1 GSADTWISV
10 FHKTNNFG
18 GIADIKDKDGWYN
31 MLVRFPVFQSEGGPV
46 PDGATIESATL
57 SLYKTSSYDH
67 VYTATRILKAWQE
80 TAVSW
85 NNRLPG
91 TAWSVAGAAG
101 IGTDIATA
109 PDGQGSVGFAPQQW
123 LNIDVTSGIQA
134 MSTGAA
140 NHGWLIDGLSGYN
153 NIRHFNSR
161 EVANAGLRPKLSIRY
176 SVN

>member
-1 GSADTWISV
+1 
-10 FHKTNNFG
+10 
-18 GIADIKDKDGWYN
+18 